1 MEPTSGELQWNLVG
15 YSDSDWAGDKDDRKS
30 ISGFILFLNGVPIMW
45 RSKSQKTVALSS
57 AEAEYVS
64 ASEMVKEIVF
74 VVQVLL
80 TMGIPVKTPIKV
92 KVDNMGAIFMVE
104 NPSSQGRTRHVD
116 TRWHYIKDFNGTLI
130 QIEFVKSGDNVSD
143 GFTKN
148 VSGDIYE
155 RHAPTYIADRESVA
169 GAALTLMDSTVDNRK
184 GVGGC
189 CGAGPTELE
198 LGSIS
203 GVPLV

>member
-1 MEPTSGELQWNLVG
+1 MEPTLGELLWNIVG

-30 ISGFILFLNGVPIMW
+30 VSGFILFLNGVPIMW

-57 AEAEYVS
+57 AEAEYVA

-80 TMGIPVKTPIKV
+80 TMKVPVQTPIKV
-92 KVDNMGAIFMVE
+92 KVDNMGAIFMTE

-116 TRWHYIKDFNGTLI
+116 TRWHYIKDLNGTLI
-130 QIEFVKSGDNVSD
+130 KIEFVKSKDNVSD

-148 VSGDIYE
+148 VSGEIYSS
-155 RHAPTYIADRESVA
+155 HVGTYMSDKSEI
-169 GAALTLMDSTVDNRK
+169 GALAAAIGIDSTVDNRK
-184 GVGGC
+184 GVGRC
-189 CGAGPTELE
+189 CASPTELE
-198 LGSIS
+198 QSS
-203 GVPLV
+203 SWESH